1 MWVVSKLAVSYWWKQ
16 TRSFSVLLLP
26 ARNSLKTNWRPVFI
40 FLYLVLKGQISKICV
55 YRRQSAS
62 KSRGSS
68 QPQKSWYFRHNS
80 GKAVFMYVLFWYRKV
95 SSNSVSQYYLSTCA
109 VWTGLENEVLSLTNL
124 LGPKETCL
132 LYFLYLNF
140 IFYLFIF
147 SLLKIESRASL
158 CSIKI

>member
-26 ARNSLKTNWRPVFI
+26 TRNSKNKLKTSLH
-40 FLYLVLKGQISKICV
+40 FLYLVLKAQIFKICTH
-55 YRRQSAS
+55 RPQIDS

-68 QPQKSWYFRHNS
+68 QPQKSWYFRHDS

>member
-1 MWVVSKLAVSYWWKQ
+1 
-16 TRSFSVLLLP
+16 
-26 ARNSLKTNWRPVFI
+26 
-40 FLYLVLKGQISKICV
+40 
-55 YRRQSAS
+55 
-62 KSRGSS
+62 
-68 QPQKSWYFRHNS
+68 
-80 GKAVFMYVLFWYRKV
+80 MYVLFWYRKV

-132 LYFLYLNF
+132 LYILYLNF

-147 SLLKIESRASL
+147 SLLKIECRASL